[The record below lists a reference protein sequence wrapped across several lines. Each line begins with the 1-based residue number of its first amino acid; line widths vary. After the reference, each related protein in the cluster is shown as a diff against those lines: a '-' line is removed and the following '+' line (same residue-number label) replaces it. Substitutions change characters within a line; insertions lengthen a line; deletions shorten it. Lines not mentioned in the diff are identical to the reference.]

1 MEAPPAFVEPTN
13 AVALPVVLISKY
25 STGSTPTPNLDENSG
40 VLVEGFLEIS
50 DPETGEIILQRRD

>member
-1 MEAPPAFVEPTN
+1 MNNEPKK
-13 AVALPVVLISKY
+13 AEKK
-25 STGSTPTPNLDENSG
+25 TPNLDENSG

>member
-1 MEAPPAFVEPTN
+1 MNNEPN
-13 AVALPVVLISKY
+13 KEEKK
-25 STGSTPTPNLDENSG
+25 TPNLDENSG

>member
-1 MEAPPAFVEPTN
+1 MNYEP
-13 AVALPVVLISKY
+13 KKEEKK
-25 STGSTPTPNLDENSG
+25 TPNLDENSG

>member
-1 MEAPPAFVEPTN
+1 MNNEPKKVE
-13 AVALPVVLISKY
+13 KK
-25 STGSTPTPNLDENSG
+25 TPNLDENSG

>member
-1 MEAPPAFVEPTN
+1 MNNEP
-13 AVALPVVLISKY
+13 KKEEKK
-25 STGSTPTPNLDENSG
+25 TPNLDENSG

>member
-1 MEAPPAFVEPTN
+1 MNNEPKKEEKN
-13 AVALPVVLISKY
+13 
-25 STGSTPTPNLDENSG
+25 TPNLDENSG

>member
-1 MEAPPAFVEPTN
+1 MNNEQKKEE
-13 AVALPVVLISKY
+13 KK
-25 STGSTPTPNLDENSG
+25 TPNLDENSG